1 VFAWGLLIEHLVAV
15 LFHAA
20 APYLPVTSADSMA
33 GIAPAGGA
41 TALAFGAAAA
51 LVAGVATVIAGL
63 AARTTVRA
71 DVT

>member
-1 VFAWGLLIEHLVAV
+1 
-15 LFHAA
+15 
-20 APYLPVTSADSMA
+20 MA

-41 TALAFGAAAA
+41 TALTFGAAAA
-51 LVAGVATVIAGL
+51 LVAGVAAVIVGV